1 MRDRVVEIVK
11 NACAI
16 NEEVTLDSE
25 LKLLSLDSL
34 TFVGV
39 VIDLEEEFGIEF
51 EVDELDILDWK
62 TVGDIAKS
70 VEEKVNGKK

>member
-1 MRDRVVEIVK
+1 MRERVVEIVK